1 MHHKYADV
9 MHVDEVLA
17 HLASTGLERAAE

>member
-9 MHVDEVLA
+9 MHIEEVLA
-17 HLASTGLERAAE
+17 HLDGLAVQRKVA